1 MFASVPQDCRV
12 VHALFRTCPQDL
24 SLYPQPSDSRKLPQF
39 ARRFAFGL
47 ALAEPVEFLLKLL
60 TLLFESGCEHG
71 ERPNRH
77 AFAKGGQLGSSYT
90 GEQI

>member
-1 MFASVPQDCRV
+1 LGP
-12 VHALFRTCPQDL
+12 
-24 SLYPQPSDSRKLPQF
+24 
-39 ARRFAFGL
+39 

-60 TLLFESGCEHG
+60 ALLFESGCEYG

-77 AFAKGGQLGSSYT
+77 AFAKGGQLGSSDT